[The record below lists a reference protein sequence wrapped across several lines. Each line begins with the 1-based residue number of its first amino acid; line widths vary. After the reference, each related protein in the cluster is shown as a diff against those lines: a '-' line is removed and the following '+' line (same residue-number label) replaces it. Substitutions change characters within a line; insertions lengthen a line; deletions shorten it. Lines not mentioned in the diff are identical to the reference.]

1 MVLSVNTVC
10 VIALAIAVVTLLLI
24 SIYRAD
30 FKKAP
35 MKRVDARV
43 TKASIETNYIT
54 PVNNSYSGLGGLPPI
69 SGYFFTE
76 VESKYIEA
84 QAELSYGRFVRF
96 VGNVTDAVY
105 EQAQRGRVAI
115 LYKIGRISGH
125 IKICGVE

>member
-10 VIALAIAVVTLLLI
+10 VIALAIAAVASLLI

-30 FKKAP
+30 FNKAP
-35 MKRVDARV
+35 IKRVDARV
-43 TKASIETNYIT
+43 TKASIETNYIS
-54 PVNNSYSGLGGLPPI
+54 PINNNFGLDGLSPI
-69 SGYFFTE
+69 NSYFFTG

-84 QAELSYGRFVRF
+84 RAELSYGRFVKF